1 MSTETIEKKLYPS
14 QVNSKTISARVPV
27 QDYVKFL
34 QESLSNNI
42 SLNDWLLLKIY
53 NSESKMGDVVNTE
66 TEVIRINSSEL
77 NSYQYEFWKEDF
89 DTNGYWDLNKEDVM
103 DLMEMVRMKQLFI
116 DKFNKELVTK
126 KQPSITDVKVQIRAL
141 VRSKIHRGDQDD
153 FLKEVNELLKEL
165 E

>member
-1 MSTETIEKKLYPS
+1 
-14 QVNSKTISARVPV
+14 
-27 QDYVKFL
+27 
-34 QESLSNNI
+34 
-42 SLNDWLLLKIY
+42 
-53 NSESKMGDVVNTE
+53 MGDVVNTE